1 MLMSNYTM
9 GLALSSVALLAS
21 IPWTYAEIE
30 EVQSVGTG
38 NYLATIASA
47 ANTYTFEAFT
57 DLAKSP
63 AGPTNLTVGGKTI
76 GVQDPLHPTVQDFI
90 NFGLLPI
97 GYTDISPLGLTFRI
111 DLTPTNCAVNI
122 TACSIPGL
130 VYSTTGYR
138 DAIGR
143 VRTDLLGLAVSKA
156 GQDAG
161 VSYAETPGTITGMS
175 ASWSTPNPVAG
186 RPSGVL
192 AMRTGSSSLLAQ
204 SMNQF
209 YKRDGSLNLTGPMD
223 ANNQAMNRVGNFQS
237 NGSVSAAGNVS
248 ASGSVG
254 ATGNVTAGAN
264 VSGNGVYG
272 NYLQSNG
279 GAYVAGAMTAN
290 VIAGNSITSYG
301 GVAANGYVTAAG
313 ALVPSSDPSQKVVA
327 GWGCGDPQGAIRSD
341 VNGKT
346 LSCQNGVWR
355 AASGGGSGIHSVFW
369 MGSGQGGISSYMPGV
384 CVYDDSS
391 PGMGGAGPS
400 TDNRA
405 GSRPNNSDPSYNV
418 GVVGFI
424 QTDGY
429 TCPPGTRGVLIGPFQ
444 AQSNQS

>member
-161 VSYAETPGTITGMS
+161 VSYAETPATITGMS

-254 ATGNVTAGAN
+254 ASGNVIAGAS
-264 VSGNGVYG
+264 VSGNALYG
-272 NYLQSNG
+272 NYVQSNG
-279 GAYVAGAMTAN
+279 GALIGGEMQAGQVTAN
-290 VIAGNSITSYG
+290 LVQSTGNVTSAGNM
-301 GVAANGYVTAAG
+301 VASGYMYAAG
-313 ALVPSSDPSQKVVA
+313 ALVPSVGGGQQVVE
-327 GWGCGDPQGAIRSD
+327 GWACADPQGAIRSD
-341 VNGKT
+341 PNGKT

-355 AASGGGSGIHSVFW
+355 SAGGGDGLIVGFWNGSNSAGNYAGICISHAGASGG
-369 MGSGQGGISSYMPGV
+369 MYDNSYMVMNPA
-384 CVYDDSS
+384 C
-391 PGMGGAGPS
+391 P
-400 TDNRA
+400 A
-405 GSRPNNSDPSYNV
+405 GSY
-418 GVVGFI
+418 
-424 QTDGY
+424 GY
-429 TCPPGTRGVLIGPFQ
+429 PTNFATR
-444 AQSNQS
+444 